1 MLTLGVGVRRSEA
14 RSQDLS
20 GPRPGRAHPAAR
32 AAPAPAPGLTPC
44 GPLWCR
50 RSYFNA
56 YASAARAGL
65 DFWLHLGDFI
75 YEYEQGHYP
84 NMEQAVRWHG
94 MRPVGEL
101 LTLQQYRQRYA
112 LTREDAD
119 LQAMAAPLITTPRSR
134 CCLPSRC

>member
-1 MLTLGVGVRRSEA
+1 M
-14 RSQDLS
+14 
-20 GPRPGRAHPAAR
+20 
-32 AAPAPAPGLTPC
+32 
-44 GPLWCR
+44 
-50 RSYFNA
+50 
-56 YASAARAGL
+56 YASNQSPTRP
-65 DFWLHLGDFI
+65 DQPRRHFWHRHVGDFI

-94 MRPVGEL
+94 MKPVGEL

-134 CCLPSRC
+134 CCLPTRC